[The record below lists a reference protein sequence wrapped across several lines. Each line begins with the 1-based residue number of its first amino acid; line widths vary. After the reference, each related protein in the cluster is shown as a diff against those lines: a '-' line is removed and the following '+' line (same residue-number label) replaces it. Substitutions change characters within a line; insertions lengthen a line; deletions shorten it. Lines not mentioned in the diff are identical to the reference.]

1 VNYMRKTFLA
11 GSALALLMG
20 VTAAEA
26 ADLTAPVYKAAAVA
40 PAWNWS
46 GFYFGVNAGAL
57 TDHGDVRQRSVI
69 TQPPGTPFERLFSD
83 TFAKTGVIA
92 GGQVGYNWQ
101 SGITVLGLEADAD
114 WSNLKN
120 TTGVINDP
128 FFFGKSSTGTITS
141 RIDWLATFRGRAGIA
156 ATPNLLLYVTGGAAA
171 AGLKVSYSS
180 ISADIPP
187 FNVPPFTLPPQNL
200 SSSKTL
206 FGWTAGFGAEFALG
220 SNWSVKG
227 EYLHAAFDSATPIN
241 ADFSPI
247 LPSIFTAGTTGSG
260 TIKVNNSLDLIRF
273 GVNYKL

>member
-1 VNYMRKTFLA
+1 MRKTFLA

-20 VTAAEA
+20 VT
-26 ADLTAPVYKAAAVA
+26 
-40 PAWNWS
+40 
-46 GFYFGVNAGAL
+46 
-57 TDHGDVRQRSVI
+57 DHSDVRQRSVI
-69 TQPPGTPFERLFSD
+69 TFLNGGSNERLFSD
-83 TFAKTGVIA
+83 TFAKTGAIA

-101 SGITVLGLEADAD
+101 SGVTVLGLEADAD

-120 TTGVINDP
+120 TTGAINDP
-128 FFFGKSSTGTITS
+128 FFFGKNSTGTITS

-171 AGLKVSYSS
+171 AGLKVSYSG
-180 ISADIPP
+180 ISTDTPP
-187 FNVPPFTLPPQNL
+187 FNVPPFTLPPQNF

-247 LPSIFTAGTTGSG
+247 LSSIGTAGTRGTG

-273 GVNYKL
+273 GLNYKL

>member
-1 VNYMRKTFLA
+1 MRKTFLA

-57 TDHGDVRQRSVI
+57 TDHGDVRQRSVLNI
-69 TQPPGTPFERLFSD
+69 PNVTPTEMVLSD

-101 SGITVLGLEADAD
+101 SGMTVLGLEADAD

-120 TTGVINDP
+120 TTGFINDP
-128 FFFGKSSTGTITS
+128 FFFGKNSTGTITS

-180 ISADIPP
+180 ISTDTPP
-187 FNVPPFTLPPQNL
+187 FNAPPFTFPPQNL

-241 ADFSPI
+241 ANFNLS
-247 LPSIFTAGTTGSG
+247 SIITPGTTGTG
-260 TIKVNNSLDLIRF
+260 TIKVNNTLDLIRF
-273 GVNYKL
+273 GLNYKL